1 MPLIDFVKT
10 YGPDVAKLLGRDERL
25 LAMAG
30 YNEPL
35 IGDESRLGRTLDE
48 LSPRMRRYVEKHG
61 APPQPSDK
69 FVQGFDPLMGGILV
83 NYNRI
88 DRFVGGIS
96 GEGGPG
102 SMAGRFWRA
111 VKEPTDGSL
120 YVAVTGRRLLVLSMS
135 VPKEEFTIVFEA
147 PRSAIASVRRAGK
160 LLFQRGRVEVRFTDG
175 SMKAFTTAM
184 LSTARARS
192 LVAALSGPTHEG

>member
-1 MPLIDFVKT
+1 MPLIDFVKI
-10 YGPDVAKLLGRDERL
+10 YGPDLVKLLGRDEHL

-30 YNEPL
+30 YSEPL
-35 IGDESRLGRTLDE
+35 IGDESRLGRTVDE
-48 LSPRMRRYVEKHG
+48 LSPRMRRHIDKYG
-61 APPQPSDK
+61 PPPEPSDK

-88 DRFVGGIS
+88 DRFMGGIS
-96 GEGGPG
+96 GEGGPE
-102 SMAGRFWRA
+102 SMAGRLWRA
-111 VKEPTDGSL
+111 VKEPSSGSH

-135 VPKEEFTIVFEA
+135 IPTHEFTIAFEA
-147 PRSAIASVRRAGK
+147 PRSAIASARRVGK
-160 LLFQRGRVEVRFTDG
+160 LFFQRGRVEVRFTDG

-192 LVAALSGPTHEG
+192 LVAALSER